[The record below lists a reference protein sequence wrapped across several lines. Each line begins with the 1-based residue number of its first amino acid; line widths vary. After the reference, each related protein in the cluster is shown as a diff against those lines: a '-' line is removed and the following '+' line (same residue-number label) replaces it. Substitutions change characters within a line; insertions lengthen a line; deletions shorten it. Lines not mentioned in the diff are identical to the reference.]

1 MQCRLHE
8 LANKKR
14 ISVTGAS
21 KLLANTLYSY
31 KGMGLS
37 MVGHKSLAAIYPLY
51 CCLTGQVS
59 KLSNGLLLLFVW
71 HFRVIAWSCCLQGLP
86 PRVSLLLTGCCCGLQ
101 GTMVAGWDETVGAP

>member
-21 KLLANTLYSY
+21 KLLANTLYGY

-37 MVGHKSLAAIYPLY
+37 MVSHRSPPLMLF
-51 CCLTGQVS
+51 CC
-59 KLSNGLLLLFVW
+59 FVLGTNSPSF
-71 HFRVIAWSCCLQGLP
+71 HTTSCNF
-86 PRVSLLLTGCCCGLQ
+86 
-101 GTMVAGWDETVGAP
+101 